1 MELRGYIE
9 YKIQKEDVI
18 NMLNIKI
25 RKLIRI
31 KELERIIKD
40 LRAHIEKLS
49 QLKSGSEITLRG
61 EALSIQDTR
70 LEIIRGNIIENAKK
84 LDSDKASIFHKKCD
98 SAKSTLVL
106 VKSSNGK
113 DLEDLPIV
121 IRKEIQ

>member
-1 MELRGYIE
+1 M
-9 YKIQKEDVI
+9 
-18 NMLNIKI
+18 
-25 RKLIRI
+25 
-31 KELERIIKD
+31 
-40 LRAHIEKLS
+40 
-49 QLKSGSEITLRG
+49 KSGSEITLRG

-113 DLEDLPIV
+113 DLEDLPLV